1 MHHLTWIEIV
11 LFLQLLLN
19 LNTDSPAKPVFGH
32 GTLVQAVR
40 GQLGLEAQSLGCS
53 QGARDYHNLIIWFDI
68 WCQSWP
74 AVYAQNSVWKISQ
87 SKSPQQSECIYIP
100 AGAAPSSAF
109 DPMDGYPIEWLAGHV
124 RVTSRFTQVLSLTW
138 FKSNRYHSH
147 PKIVVPCK
155 LLQDNSKFSFVEV
168 FAGQAEI
175 TRMFRYANLPA
186 TRLDLEYMQPE
197 PGRQNPMDLL
207 SDAGMGNLGI
217 IWIRIYVW
225 TWFIISELP
234 SNKTP

>member
-1 MHHLTWIEIV
+1 MIANVDQQSMPKTVCGKFPNPNPHNNPNVYIS
-11 LFLQLLLN
+11 LQVLLLAV
-19 LNTDSPAKPVFGH
+19 LLTLWTD
-32 GTLVQAVR
+32 
-40 GQLGLEAQSLGCS
+40 
-53 QGARDYHNLIIWFDI
+53 
-68 WCQSWP
+68 
-74 AVYAQNSVWKISQ
+74 
-87 SKSPQQSECIYIP
+87 IP
-100 AGAAPSSAF
+100 SNGWQ
-109 DPMDGYPIEWLAGHV
+109 DHV

-147 PKIVVPCK
+147 PKTVVSCK

-186 TRLDLEYMQPE
+186 IRLDLAYMQPE

-217 IWIRIYVW
+217 IWVRIYVW
-225 TWFIISELP
+225 TWFIISEPP
-234 SNKTP
+234 SKKHHNLDQSISYFYALLQLVAKDSFGSYASR